1 VRKAEN
7 VVSAGVN
14 SVRRKDWLEANGFLS
29 SMMTALSPDKITML
43 KGLLAASPD
52 DVVRGL
58 ERAVCKEGSSGSLA
72 AIGALIEHEVQMR
85 SVRAHVLAPVKGLF
99 RPRHADNRTAF
110 PVPALSLLWKA
121 LQADKPDWVKQA
133 QDACYYI
140 DPDEPSPPVFDVLC
154 SRAAGGLRAGD
165 KPEYLAVVSMLEA
178 DRRGSTQSLILA
190 LDLAPIV
197 RPPLLKLTDWLQ
209 RMSDERRASARIAY
223 KDSGAA
229 GEGGGPLMF
238 EMLAAHLKHP
248 FQILRVV
255 SAIMDH
261 PGERYLAA
269 SELAPFGER
278 AIDAIEA
285 QVTLVKTLRPGTG
298 VGAAEQ
304 AAQAVQAAVETITEL
319 DQSVQLY
326 RDGPWGQRV
335 VKLKQGLAST
345 VEQRLFEIEEAVALA
360 LPMQKLRYSARLVS
374 TAPKLDEPPSD
385 GALQLATGLLTFS
398 EAVRGCANEGGFAG
412 ARSKVHETVG
422 IRIDRYVEDVLEQIR
437 LGDAI
442 DIQRAHE
449 FLDVAAQ
456 LMSLVRDRKAGGVV
470 RRRAAAA

>member
-1 VRKAEN
+1 
-7 VVSAGVN
+7 
-14 SVRRKDWLEANGFLS
+14 
-29 SMMTALSPDKITML
+29 ML

-58 ERAVCKEGSSGSLA
+58 ERAVCREGSSGSLA
-72 AIGALIEHEVQMR
+72 AIGAMIESEVAMR

-99 RPRHADNRTAF
+99 RARHADGRPAF
-110 PVPALSLLWKA
+110 PLPALSLLWTA
-121 LQADKPDWVKQA
+121 LQADKPDWIKQA

-140 DPDEPSPPVFDVLC
+140 DPDEPSPQIFDVLC
-154 SRAAGGLRAGD
+154 SRAASGLRAAAEPG
-165 KPEYLAVVSMLEA
+165 YLAVMSMLEA
-178 DRRGSTQSLILA
+178 DRRGSTQTLILA
-190 LDLAPIV
+190 LDLAPVV
-197 RPPLLKLTDWLQ
+197 RPALLKLTDWIQ
-209 RMSDERRASARIAY
+209 RMTDERRASARIAY

-248 FQILRVV
+248 SQILRVV

-278 AIDAIEA
+278 AIDAIDT
-285 QVTLVKTLRPGTG
+285 QVTLLKGLRPGMG
-298 VGAAEQ
+298 GGAAEK
-304 AAQAVQAAVETITEL
+304 AAQAVLDAVETITEL

-335 VKLKQGLAST
+335 VKLKQSLASI

-374 TAPKLDEPPSD
+374 NVPKLDDPPDD
-385 GALQLATGLLTFS
+385 GALALAVGLLTFS
-398 EAVRGCANEGGFAG
+398 EAVRSCANDGGFAG

-442 DIQRAHE
+442 DIHRAHE

-456 LMSLVRDRKAGGVV
+456 LMTLVRDRQAGGVV

>member
-1 VRKAEN
+1 
-7 VVSAGVN
+7 
-14 SVRRKDWLEANGFLS
+14 
-29 SMMTALSPDKITML
+29 ML

-72 AIGALIEHEVQMR
+72 AIGAMIEGEVATR

-99 RPRHADNRTAF
+99 RARRSDDRLAF
-110 PVPALSLLWKA
+110 PIPALSLLWTA
-121 LQADKPDWVKQA
+121 LQADKPDWAKQA

-140 DPDEPSPPVFDVLC
+140 DPDEPSPQIFDVLC
-154 SRAAGGLRAGD
+154 SRAAGGLRAAE
-165 KPEYLAVVSMLEA
+165 KPEYVAVIAMLEA
-178 DRRGSTQSLILA
+178 DRRGSTQTLIMA

-209 RMSDERRASARIAY
+209 RMTDDRRAGARIAY
-223 KDSGAA
+223 KDAGAV

-248 FQILRVV
+248 CQILRVV

-278 AIDAIEA
+278 AIDAIDL
-285 QVTLVKTLRPGTG
+285 QVTLLKTLRPGMG
-298 VGAAEQ
+298 LGAAEQ
-304 AAQAVQAAVETITEL
+304 AAQAVHDAVETITEL

-335 VKLKQGLAST
+335 VKLKQALAST
-345 VEQRLFEIEEAVALA
+345 VEQRLYEIEDAVKLA
-360 LPMQKLRYSARLVS
+360 LPMHKLRYSARLVS
-374 TAPKLDEPPSD
+374 NVPKLDEPPDD
-385 GALQLATGLLTFS
+385 GALKLALGLLTFS

-412 ARSKVHETVG
+412 ARGKVHETVG
-422 IRIDRYVEDVLEQIR
+422 VRIDRYVEDVLEQLR

-442 DIQRAHE
+442 DPHRAQE

-456 LMSLVRDRKAGGVV
+456 LMTLVRDRQAAGVV

>member
-1 VRKAEN
+1 
-7 VVSAGVN
+7 
-14 SVRRKDWLEANGFLS
+14 
-29 SMMTALSPDKITML
+29 ML

-72 AIGALIEHEVQMR
+72 AIGAMIEGEVATR

-99 RPRHADNRTAF
+99 RVRHADSRLAF
-110 PVPALSLLWKA
+110 PIPALSLLWSA

-140 DPDEPSPPVFDVLC
+140 DPEEPSPQIFDVLC
-154 SRAAGGLRAGD
+154 SRAAGGLRAAEMPG
-165 KPEYLAVVSMLEA
+165 YVAVIAMLEA
-178 DRRGSTQSLILA
+178 DRRGSAQALIMA

-197 RPPLLKLTDWLQ
+197 RPPLLRLTDWLQ
-209 RMSDERRASARIAY
+209 RMSDDRRASARIAY
-223 KDSGAA
+223 KDAGAV

-238 EMLAAHLKHP
+238 EMLASHLKHP
-248 FQILRVV
+248 CQILRVV

-269 SELAPFGER
+269 SELASFGER

-285 QVTLVKTLRPGTG
+285 QVTLLKTLKPGMG
-298 VGAAEQ
+298 PGAADQ
-304 AAQAVQAAVETITEL
+304 AAQAVQRAVETITEL

-335 VKLKQGLAST
+335 VKLKQTLAST
-345 VEQRLFEIEEAVALA
+345 VEQRLHEIDDAVKLA

-374 TAPKLDEPPSD
+374 NAPKLDEPPDD
-385 GALQLATGLLTFS
+385 GALKLALGLLAFS
-398 EAVRGCANEGGFAG
+398 EAVRGCANDGGFAG
-412 ARSKVHETVG
+412 VRGKVHETVG
-422 IRIDRYVEDVLEQIR
+422 LRIDRYVEDVLEQLR

-442 DIQRAHE
+442 DPHRAQE

-456 LMSLVRDRKAGGVV
+456 LMTLVRDRQAAGVV

>member
-1 VRKAEN
+1 
-7 VVSAGVN
+7 
-14 SVRRKDWLEANGFLS
+14 
-29 SMMTALSPDKITML
+29 MSPDKIAML

-72 AIGALIEHEVQMR
+72 AIGAMIETEVAMR

-99 RPRHADNRTAF
+99 RARHADGRPSF
-110 PVPALSLLWKA
+110 PVPALSLLWQA
-121 LQADKPDWVKQA
+121 LQIDKPDWVKQA

-140 DPDEPSPPVFDVLC
+140 DPDEPSPQIFDVLC
-154 SRAAGGLRAGD
+154 SHAAGGLRAAE
-165 KPEYLAVVSMLEA
+165 KPEYLAVMSMLEA
-178 DRRGSTQSLILA
+178 DCRGSTQTLILA

-209 RMSDERRASARIAY
+209 RMTDERRAGARIAY
-223 KDSGAA
+223 RDSGAA
-229 GEGGGPLMF
+229 GDGGGPLMF

-248 FQILRVV
+248 CQILRVV

-269 SELAPFGER
+269 SELAAFGDR
-278 AIDAIEA
+278 AINTIDV
-285 QVTLVKTLRPGTG
+285 QVSLVKSLRPGMG
-298 VGAAEQ
+298 VGAAEK
-304 AAQAVQAAVETITEL
+304 AAQAVQEAVETITEL

-335 VKLKQGLAST
+335 VKLKQALAST
-345 VEQRLFEIEEAVALA
+345 VEQRLFEIEEAVGLA

-374 TAPKLDEPPSD
+374 IVPKLDEPPDD
-385 GALQLATGLLTFS
+385 GALRLAAGLLTFS

-412 ARSKVHETVG
+412 VRGKVHETVG
-422 IRIDRYVEDVLEQIR
+422 ARIDRYVEDVLEQIR

-442 DIQRAHE
+442 DLHRAHE
-449 FLDVAAQ
+449 YLDVAAQ

>member
-1 VRKAEN
+1 
-7 VVSAGVN
+7 
-14 SVRRKDWLEANGFLS
+14 
-29 SMMTALSPDKITML
+29 MSPDKIAML

-58 ERAVCKEGSSGSLA
+58 ERAVCKEGASGSLA
-72 AIGALIEHEVQMR
+72 AVGAMIESEVATR
-85 SVRAHVLAPVKGLF
+85 SVRAHALAPVKGLF
-99 RPRHADNRTAF
+99 RARQADGRPAF

-121 LQADKPDWVKQA
+121 LQADRPDWVKQA
-133 QDACYYI
+133 QDSCYYL
-140 DPDEPSPPVFDVLC
+140 DPDEPSPPVFDLLC
-154 SRAAGGLRAGD
+154 SHGAEGLRAGAR
-165 KPEYLAVVSMLEA
+165 PEFQAVASMLEA
-178 DRRGSTQSLILA
+178 DRRGSTQTLILA

-197 RPPLLKLTDWLQ
+197 RQPLLRLTDWIQ
-209 RMSDERRASARIAY
+209 RMTDDRRASARIAY
-223 KDSGAA
+223 KDAGAM

-248 FQILRVV
+248 CQILRVV

-278 AIDAIEA
+278 AIAAIDA
-285 QVTLVKTLRPGTG
+285 QVALLKGLRPGMG

-304 AAQAVQAAVETITEL
+304 AAQAVHEAVDTITEL
-319 DQSVQLY
+319 GQSVQLY

-335 VKLKQGLAST
+335 VKLKQGLASL

-360 LPMQKLRYSARLVS
+360 LPMQKLRYSARIVS
-374 TAPKLDEPPSD
+374 NAPKLDEPPSD
-385 GALQLATGLLTFS
+385 GALRLAVGLLTFS
-398 EAVRGCANEGGFAG
+398 EAVRGCANDGGFAG
-412 ARSKVHETVG
+412 ARGKVHETVG

-437 LGDAI
+437 LGDAV
-442 DIQRAHE
+442 DIHRAQE
-449 FLDVAAQ
+449 FLDIAAQ
-456 LMSLVRDRKAGGVV
+456 LMSLVRDRQAGGVV